1 MTKRLFG
8 YDWLA
13 HEKEFEEEIR
23 RTKDDSEFART
34 IDRILDLTCDA
45 HTWIASPEYWRAYCT
60 LPPFDEIAGN
70 VPEEAVVYWN
80 ELASRG
86 LNEYEIFP
94 ALYFE
99 GEYVVVTGLD
109 LAGHLVKPG
118 WVVTQVNGTEVD
130 RFVLEQGVGLRYD
143 PVRHKP
149 YVIALGLPAS
159 SKVELTFEDG
169 EGNRVVAEVVP
180 SQENWPENYYRP
192 SYYSSEEGTWVHD
205 SLFMTVIPGVAGYMH
220 FWRMPA
226 FNEEDW
232 ASVKE
237 FLSSVKDLPALIID
251 VRCVPGGVATTWK
264 SLVCLLAREPLRYDS
279 YFSPRTGAYVREL
292 FPKYFAAEK
301 PDLEKENP
309 EFARMLPPE
318 VLTEDYGMPVQEW
331 TEIRP
336 SEDSIGYSGKIFV
349 LVDHRS
355 FSAADQFAYFC
366 KRTGWATVVG
376 TFTQGG
382 GNGPYYCLAPL
393 VLPNSKM
400 VVYFPFAISLE
411 PEGRSYEEY
420 GRMPDVYVADRETF
434 VKYVNALIKG
444 EKLKSF
450 DPEYDAVLR
459 KCLEIIESSRHLIN
473 STFPHC
479 VEREAIAD

>member
-1 MTKRLFG
+1 LPKRNGENRTSLGLRGAGRRIARPVSGLLVPLLVVLIIAALSGCNSPAWKNLTTQQKLEDFRYLYRMFKENHGTLAMTKRLFG

-336 SEDSIGYSGKIFV
+336 SDLSS
-349 LVDHRS
+349 RS
-355 FSAADQFAYFC
+355 NPRVVRMKS
-366 KRTGWATVVG
+366 TVG
-376 TFTQGG
+376 CPTFT
-382 GNGPYYCLAPL
+382 
-393 VLPNSKM
+393 
-400 VVYFPFAISLE
+400 
-411 PEGRSYEEY
+411 
-420 GRMPDVYVADRETF
+420 
-434 VKYVNALIKG
+434 
-444 EKLKSF
+444 
-450 DPEYDAVLR
+450 
-459 KCLEIIESSRHLIN
+459 
-473 STFPHC
+473 
-479 VEREAIAD
+479 